1 MIRSTCYAAGL
12 MALALVNTPAAAQTI
27 IMGSVGSSSAN
38 SWATYVAV
46 EKGLFTAAGIKPD
59 IVHAQSNASVIQ
71 PSLGLCSG
79 GDGFA
84 PQVSQGDEDTSMV

>member
-1 MIRSTCYAAGL
+1 
-12 MALALVNTPAAAQTI
+12 MAVASQR
-27 IMGSVGSSSAN
+27 SVGSSSAN

-71 PSLGLCSG
+71 QLAASLKSADL
-79 GDGFA
+79 
-84 PQVSQGDEDTSMV
+84 